1 MTRRVVALV
10 LGGVV
15 LLALPGPAGA
25 QIQAEVARL
34 LRVELA
40 PVSEEWTRPRLAGHV
55 YNDSIYRIGSVR
67 LRVQS
72 LDGKQRDGDGD
83 DAGTHYRPPAA
94 RVFGV
99 AAGFHV
105 LISCFSFGRYSG
117 YICSAPPRVASNGS
131 L

>member
-72 LDGKQRDGDGD
+72 LDASDRIIREDLAWTYVDVPARGR
-83 DAGTHYRPPAA
+83 AYFSVYRPAGGQSFRISVESFLLIA
-94 RVFGV
+94 RERFEET
-99 AAGFHV
+99 
-105 LISCFSFGRYSG
+105 
-117 YICSAPPRVASNGS
+117 P
-131 L
+131 